1 MFTTSL
7 RRKVVVFLL
16 LISVL
21 TAPGAFAGHRL
32 EKPRPAHNAELA
44 PLALVSRA
52 WSFITSL
59 WSKSG
64 CQIDP
69 DGRCANGPAPLP
81 PPTDHSDIGCNIDP
95 NGRCIS

>member
-1 MFTTSL
+1 MSSTSL
-7 RRKVVVFLL
+7 RRKVVVLLL

-32 EKPRPAHNAELA
+32 EKPRPAHHAEPA

-52 WSFITSL
+52 WSFLTSL
-59 WSKSG
+59 WSKTG

-69 DGRCANGPAPLP
+69 SGRCASSTAPLP
-81 PPTDHSDIGCNIDP
+81 PPTGPSDIGCNIDP
-95 NGRCIS
+95 NGRCGS

>member
-32 EKPRPAHNAELA
+32 EKPRPAHNAEPA
-44 PLALVSRA
+44 HLALVSRA
-52 WSFITSL
+52 WSFLTSL
-59 WSKSG
+59 WSKTG
-64 CQIDP
+64 CHIDP
-69 DGRCANGPAPLP
+69 NGACVNSPAPLP
-81 PPTDHSDIGCNIDP
+81 PPTGQSDIGCNIDP
-95 NGRCIS
+95 NGCVL

>member
-16 LISVL
+16 LAAVL

-32 EKPRPAHNAELA
+32 EKPRPAHNAEPA
-44 PLALVSRA
+44 PLALVSHA
-52 WSFITSL
+52 WSFLTSL

-69 DGRCANGPAPLP
+69 NGRCLTGPAPLP
-81 PPTDHSDIGCNIDP
+81 LPTNQSDAGCNIDP
-95 NGRCIS
+95 NGGCGS

>member
-7 RRKVVVFLL
+7 RRKVVFLL
-16 LISVL
+16 LAAVL

-32 EKPRPAHNAELA
+32 EKPRSAHNAEPA

-52 WSFITSL
+52 WSFLTSL

-69 DGRCANGPAPLP
+69 NGQCVSRPSLP
-81 PPTDHSDIGCNIDP
+81 PPTNQSDAGCNIDP
-95 NGRCIS
+95 NGRCGS